1 MSTLGKRRPGRP
13 PQFDRQC
20 ALDALLM
27 LFWRKGYDAAT
38 QEEMLAATGLSS
50 STLYRSFGTKADIM
64 HTVLQNYVDSACA
77 MLIPLERGRAGAADV
92 HAFLDEVEELIR
104 GPMGTAGCLAVETMR
119 DPINRDPRIKSLTDG
134 HLRRMRR
141 GLRGALRRA
150 EAAGE
155 LAQATPST
163 PARLADALQAG
174 VLGALARARSGDAE
188 HALALLRGV
197 RALLPDP

>member
-1 MSTLGKRRPGRP
+1 MSTVSKRRPGRP
-13 PQFDRQC
+13 PQFDRQH

-141 GLRGALRRA
+141 GLRGALRRSV
-150 EAAGE
+150 AAGE

-197 RALLPDP
+197 RALLPDR